1 MCGGRR
7 TSSVSGN
14 APNPD
19 GAGLWKMHG
28 IPLDI
33 MYAIPYNKLMKDIR
47 RTEAFMKW
55 LNKLADI
62 RARARIIIRIK
73 RLAAGNP
80 GDVKP
85 VGEGVSEM
93 RIDYGPGYRVYYKD
107 TGKEIIVL
115 LCGGDKRTQQ
125 ADIDKA
131 KALAK
136 LPVPEREEE

>member
-1 MCGGRR
+1 
-7 TSSVSGN
+7 
-14 APNPD
+14 
-19 GAGLWKMHG
+19 
-28 IPLDI
+28 
-33 MYAIPYNKLMKDIR
+33 
-47 RTEAFMKW
+47 
-55 LNKLADI
+55 
-62 RARARIIIRIK
+62 
-73 RLAAGNP
+73 
-80 GDVKP
+80 VKP

-107 TGKEIIVL
+107 MGKEIIVL